1 MERNNDMDRMKRIK
15 SWKAFESTQGK
26 EAIDVLSDILGAIQ
40 NVYDL
45 ALDSID
51 NGGSL
56 KVMVTVDNPVSQHGG
71 SEYIFS
77 TSFDSSTRPED
88 YTFDLNNYDEIQE
101 AIDAAAEPEVICCL
115 TMIDDDDMEVMDI
128 EATYLLEESMDE
140 LNKLWSDIYVKTMDP
155 YDYKSNF
162 DYF

>member
-1 MERNNDMDRMKRIK
+1 M
-15 SWKAFESTQGK
+15 A
-26 EAIDVLSDILGAIQ
+26 
-40 NVYDL
+40 
-45 ALDSID
+45 
-51 NGGSL
+51 
-56 KVMVTVDNPVSQHGG
+56 TVDNPVSQHGG

-101 AIDAAAEPEVICCL
+101 SIDAEGRPEVSVCL
-115 TMIDDDDMEVMDI
+115 TMIDEDDMEVMDI
-128 EATYLLEESMDE
+128 EATYLLEESMGE
-140 LNKLWSDIYVKTMDP
+140 LNRLWPDIYVKTMDP